1 MLLPSITGNYHM
13 NGICGDASLC
23 IIGEEIK
30 DIMDGSH
37 RSLMD
42 RPAMYRIQ
50 VNGRVSERWVRGFWD
65 HTTTI
70 VQREVEAKTTE
81 MTGEVLDQAALVGL
95 INALYDLGHVL
106 ISVERLTVGQINESN
121 PRDGRST
128 TRRSSGGRRR

>member
-1 MLLPSITGNYHM
+1 M

-65 HTTTI
+65 SSAMI
-70 VQREVEAKTTE
+70 VQRGVESKTTE
-81 MTGEVLDQAALVGL
+81 MTGEVPDQAALVGL
-95 INALYDLGHVL
+95 INVLYDLGHVL
-106 ISVERLTVGQINESN
+106 ISVERLTAGQINEV
-121 PRDGRST
+121 T
-128 TRRSSGGRRR
+128 KE